1 MKLILAVVFFVIF
14 LLLYMVFHS
23 LTEAMVLILPTFYA
37 TTGGLI
43 LQWLVGYNFSVAVW
57 VGYIAP
63 FRIAVGTGGVVA
75 VLLHQALDRR
85 LAASDT
91 VTKTDIDTAP
101 TEGQ

>member
-43 LQWLVGYNFSVAVW
+43 LQWLLGHHFRVAVW
-57 VGYIAP
+57 AGYIP
-63 FRIAVGTGGVVA
+63 LLGLPVGTPGVLGLHPPA
-75 VLLHQALDRR
+75 SLLRR
-85 LAASDT
+85 LAP
-91 VTKTDIDTAP
+91 TDQLPKAHCATA
-101 TEGQ
+101 